1 MILRVISDVVN
12 GRVHSGHSDAR
23 GSAYRERLHVILFC
37 NSTQIWAKAISQIG
51 S

>member
-1 MILRVISDVVN
+1 MLRLISDVIN
-12 GRVHSGHSDAR
+12 GRVHAGHSDAR
-23 GSAYRERLHVILFC
+23 GYVYRERLHVILFC